1 VKVVVHCDRCLAK
14 SRFDASA
21 SVDVLTCRK
30 CGRERPLAPSDA
42 VRTENRLDLC
52 PVLRLGLL
60 LPREGLQP
68 WAGGAVIVAAIAGF
82 LYMADRNI
90 AIAPRNPA
98 GRGGARPARIR
109 PRAIPVYLLQV
120 PRVRCTARPG
130 IGAIGPY
137 DLGTAGRFADDYD
150 RERGRSREP

>member
-14 SRFDASA
+14 SRFDASG
-21 SVDVLTCRK
+21 SVHVLTCRK
-30 CGRERPLAPSDA
+30 CGRERPLAATDA

-52 PVLRLGLL
+52 PVCGSGYFY
-60 LPREGLQP
+60 REKDFNP

-90 AIAPRNPA
+90 AIALGILLAAAALDLLVYALVPFRYVCYKCLASIHGAARNP
-98 GRGGARPARIR
+98 
-109 PRAIPVYLLQV
+109 
-120 PRVRCTARPG
+120 
-130 IGAIGPY
+130 AIGPY

-150 RERGRSREP
+150 RERGRSRNP